1 MTNEQKLALKRI
13 VNGVGVIVF
22 LVGAMTGIYSAE
34 IGLLIAI
41 AIWIL
46 GAPALTLFGLG
57 ADEERAED
65 GTVVKSS
72 KTLPIVLIAVLAVTC
87 LLFFLLFTP
96 LYSVTTGDQPQL
108 RTQTRTV
115 SPFDKNELSG
125 GDRLIIDSGTTPLQ
139 VARHI
144 PPELLA
150 SGNLTVITA
159 SLPIARELGSHPGV
173 HLILLGGVYLSAYD
187 LVIGPQT
194 IDNLRNLHADKL
206 FLGTDGLTFTQ
217 GITTA
222 NVLEAEV
229 DRAMVHASSEVIVV
243 SDSSKIGVIGLVT
256 IMPLTEIDKLV
267 TDLDA
272 PRDFVEELHEQGV
285 EVTLV

>member
-1 MTNEQKLALKRI
+1 MTSVAEQRRSLIVSELGRSQSLKVNDLSDRLGVSEVSIRRDLQILEDMRLLKRVHGGAVAIPDQTVGEALSTRWYQNLEQKEHIGRVAAALIQR
-13 VNGVGVIVF
+13 
-22 LVGAMTGIYSAE
+22 
-34 IGLLIAI
+34 
-41 AIWIL
+41 
-46 GAPALTLFGLG
+46 
-57 ADEERAED
+57 
-65 GTVVKSS
+65 
-72 KTLPIVLIAVLAVTC
+72 
-87 LLFFLLFTP
+87 
-96 LYSVTTGDQPQL
+96 
-108 RTQTRTV
+108 
-115 SPFDKNELSG
+115 

-267 TDLDA
+267 TDSDA
-272 PRDFVEELHEQGV
+272 PRDFVEELREQGV